1 MNGFDFTHYSSGE
14 KDSLRYGAPHI
25 TIEDGGNV
33 SGNTTEFEI
42 IFDSPE
48 ITIVST
54 SDKRIFNMLSHTA
67 LCVNEFDNVVE

>member
-1 MNGFDFTHYSSGE
+1 M
-14 KDSLRYGAPHI
+14 PHI

-33 SGNTTEFEI
+33 SGNTAEFELT
-42 IFDSPE
+42 FDSPE

-54 SDKRIFNMLSHTA
+54 SDKMIFNMLSHTA